1 MKIWYGSDLHCDFW
15 EGKKITDFLDLR
27 KYDNYILAGD
37 TGEWKMGKGPC
48 LDAVLNPL
56 LRSGRASKV
65 IEIAGNHTYYRGE
78 MAYTLDN
85 LWDFDSAE
93 PNYSFLENQFKDFPE
108 ERLRIWGSTLW
119 TNFLNSE
126 DCREA
131 AAMYMNDYRQIMKN
145 RSYGDIYLH
154 PEDTEAMF
162 YRARTSLKAASDS
175 LPADW
180 RLIVVTH
187 HAPTLLSVGRKF
199 QDPRYS
205 LLNGAYANDMY
216 DWLCENNIQPSVWI
230 HGHIH
235 ERANYELDINGH
247 ICRVVS
253 NTFGYPNEIDRSKF
267 ADRHIEI
274 LEDRIIVV

>member
-15 EGKKITDFLDLR
+15 EDKSITDFLDLS

-48 LDAVLNPL
+48 RPAVLDPL
-56 LRSGRASKV
+56 REAGKSV

-78 MAYTLDN
+78 LALTLEDLWEMDDTHPDYT
-85 LWDFDSAE
+85 
-93 PNYSFLENQFKDFPE
+93 FLENQCRDFPE
-108 ERLRIWGSTLW
+108 QRLRIWGSTLW

-126 DCREA
+126 DCREVA
-131 AAMYMNDYRQIMKN
+131 GMYMNDYRQIMMN
-145 RSYGDIYLH
+145 RPRGHIYLT

-162 YRARTSLKAASDS
+162 YRARASLKAVSDS

-187 HAPTLLSVGRKF
+187 HAPTLLSVGQKF

-205 LLNGAYANDMY
+205 ALNGAYANNMY

-253 NTFGYPNEIDRSKF
+253 NTFGYPEEIDRSKF
-267 ADRHIEI
+267 ADRYIEI